1 MVSSNDAW
9 FKTKPQFFHVPTIYL
24 LVGTRK
30 SQMRKH
36 ATTAVN
42 YIHQY
47 LYFRFMLNGLALY
60 TAWTIL
66 ASLVNL
72 VQAWN
77 YVDPVCP
84 EGNICPINHA
94 RKRMEVSSL
103 TALSFLLVIHFI
115 YFCIENI
122 FFEKACR
129 WGSVEFLKELTIF
142 PQVHP
147 DSLPSSDI
155 RNSGHPWQ
163 GLLWFPTVYKQ
174 RHCPVVRFRSHHRIR
189 LHLRLET
196 DSDCSE
202 TM

>member
-1 MVSSNDAW
+1 
-9 FKTKPQFFHVPTIYL
+9 
-24 LVGTRK
+24 
-30 SQMRKH
+30 MRKH

-103 TALSFLLVIHFI
+103 TALSFLLVIHLI

-129 WGSVEFLKELTIF
+129 
-142 PQVHP
+142 
-147 DSLPSSDI
+147 
-155 RNSGHPWQ
+155 
-163 GLLWFPTVYKQ
+163 
-174 RHCPVVRFRSHHRIR
+174 
-189 LHLRLET
+189 
-196 DSDCSE
+196 
-202 TM
+202 